1 MNSESG
7 REARQMNSESGPEA
21 LDLLQRWKQKNSES
35 GPEARAPEARAPE
48 PAPEPATPANSG
60 QARRGR
66 PRPEGDQLPP
76 QRETQETGQFPLL
89 APKRVVCVRACGHTH
104 R

>member
-7 REARQMNSESGPEA
+7 REA

-35 GPEARAPEARAPE
+35 GPEARAPE

-60 QARRGR
+60 QARRAGR
-66 PRPEGDQLPP
+66 DQKATNS
-76 QRETQETGQFPLL
+76 RRKE
-89 APKRVVCVRACGHTH
+89 KRRRRANSLSLRRSG
-104 R
+104 